1 MGESS
6 SANGSAGTCLVLLG
20 AEPSALAQRAQLGR
34 RRLLLLRQAP
44 AAAGGA
50 ARHRRYTE
58 PASAPPHQKKSKIR
72 SSLTRSTRSHF
83 LNTPETIATAPTA
96 PKYCN
101 APNRDG
107 AAERRG
113 HQEDLRHRRHHRH
126 AHPPGL
132 GRQAHRYPPPQSHP
146 TLGNTLAFAGSA
158 AGTGPS
164 NRRPRVACA
173 QASRTPPPATSAT
186 GTTPRPTQAPTP
198 APLPSLH
205 LPSRAMNAER

>member
-1 MGESS
+1 MPESS
-6 SANGSAGTCLVLLG
+6 SANGGAGTCLVLLG
-20 AEPSALAQRAQLGR
+20 AVPSALAQRAQLGR

-58 PASAPPHQKKSKIR
+58 PASAPPHQKNSKIR

-132 GRQAHRYPPPQSHP
+132 GRQAHRYRRHNP
-146 TLGNTLAFAGSA
+146 TRRSAILSRSLAALPAPGRLIA
-158 AGTGPS
+158 APVLRA
-164 NRRPRVACA
+164 RRP
-173 QASRTPPPATSAT
+173 
-186 GTTPRPTQAPTP
+186 
-198 APLPSLH
+198 
-205 LPSRAMNAER
+205 AERHRRQRALPVPRHAQPKPQPPRRSPACTCRPER